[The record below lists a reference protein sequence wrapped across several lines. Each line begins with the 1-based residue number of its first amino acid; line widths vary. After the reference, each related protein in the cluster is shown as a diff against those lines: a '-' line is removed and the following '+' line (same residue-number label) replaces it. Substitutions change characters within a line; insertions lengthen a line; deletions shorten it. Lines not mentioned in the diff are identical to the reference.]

1 MSLRHPNIVTFIGHC
16 NNNNNFYIITE
27 YLEKK
32 SLKLVLDNKKIE
44 LKLIDKLN
52 ICLEISLGINYLHTR
67 NPLVL
72 HRDLKSSNCLVDKNN
87 RVKLCDFGLSKFYEN
102 SDRQTNS
109 SSTCFW
115 MAPEFIV
122 NKTFN
127 EKSDIYS
134 LGILFWEIFM
144 RDTIPYK
151 DMNELTFLLG
161 DFEVLKKRP
170 IIPNDFDPDI
180 RKLIENCWEM
190 DYNKRPVISEVIKI
204 IENFIEKFSV
214 SV

>member
-16 NNNNNFYIITE
+16 YNKNNFYLITE
-27 YLEKK
+27 YLEKR
-32 SLKLVLDNKKIE
+32 SLKLVLDNKKVEISLIE
-44 LKLIDKLN
+44 KLR
-52 ICLEISLGINYLHTR
+52 ICLDISLGINYLHTR

-72 HRDLKSSNCLVDKNN
+72 HRDLKSSNCLVDGNN
-87 RVKLCDFGLSKFYEN
+87 KVKLCDFGLSKFYEN
-102 SDRQTNS
+102 SNRQTNS
-109 SSTCFW
+109 SSTSFW

-161 DFEVLKKRP
+161 DFEILKKRP
-170 IIPNDFDPDI
+170 IIASDFDPDI
-180 RKLIENCWEM
+180 RKLIENCWDM
-190 DYNKRPVISEVIKI
+190 DYKKRPNISDI
-204 IENFIEKFSV
+204 ITILENFLKKYSEKY
-214 SV
+214 